1 MDIINVADVGGVEF
15 PAGRRTRVLVGPD
28 APLEA
33 ERFVMGHVTIYPGGS
48 VPLHSHE
55 QEEVYYIAAGE
66 GSIAVDEEVRSVRS
80 GDCIYIRPQKMH
92 MLKNTATEN
101 MIMMFCY
108 APKTVAGHWAEE
120 LKGGDHA

>member
-66 GSIAVDEEVRSVRS
+66 GSIAVNEEVRSVRS
-80 GDCIYIRPQKMH
+80 GDCIYIRPQKTH

-108 APKTVAGHWAEE
+108 APKTVAEHWAEE

>member
-1 MDIINVADVGGVEF
+1 MDIINVADVGGTEF

-66 GSIAVDEEVRSVRS
+66 GSIAVNEEIQEVRA
-80 GDCIYIRPQKMH
+80 GDCIYIRPQKTH
-92 MLKNTATEN
+92 MLKNTAKEN

-108 APKTVAGHWAEE
+108 APKTVAEHWAEE
-120 LKGGDHA
+120 LKGGDYA

>member
-1 MDIINVADVGGVEF
+1 MDIINVADVDGVEF

-33 ERFVMGHVTIYPGGS
+33 ERFVIGHVTIYPCGS

-66 GSIAVDEEVRSVRS
+66 GSIAVNEEVRSVRS
-80 GDCIYIRPQKMH
+80 GDCIYIRPQKTH

-108 APKTVAGHWAEE
+108 APKTVAEHWAEE